1 MCQKGK
7 LDPFI
12 RRHLHGG
19 LSENRLTGAQTG
31 EWNFSAEMR
40 LEKEIASLCATHC
53 CATFCTIY
61 WLVFK
66 VLLLGLLKHRVA
78 YVDVGGD
85 RAKRGWNAL
94 LDFEKEII

>member
-1 MCQKGK
+1 MMMLTLVLLLIMCQKGK

-40 LEKEIASLCATHC
+40 VEKEIASLCTTHC
-53 CATFCTIY
+53 CAAFCTIY
-61 WLVFK
+61 WGFSK
-66 VLLLGLLKHRVA
+66 SC
-78 YVDVGGD
+78 YE
-85 RAKRGWNAL
+85 
-94 LDFEKEII
+94 DF